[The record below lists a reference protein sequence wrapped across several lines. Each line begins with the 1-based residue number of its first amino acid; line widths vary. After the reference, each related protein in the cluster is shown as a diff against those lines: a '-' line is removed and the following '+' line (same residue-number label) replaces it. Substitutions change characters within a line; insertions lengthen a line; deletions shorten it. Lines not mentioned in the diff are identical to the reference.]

1 MANKINISPGQLF
14 AVTQGDLFG
23 SNIVCILREQKKC
36 MFLEL
41 NDMKNLTINKND
53 VDTGIQHGVLE
64 LLDTLPDDIMSV
76 CIKQYEKNIN
86 NR

>member
-1 MANKINISPGQLF
+1 
-14 AVTQGDLFG
+14 
-23 SNIVCILREQKKC
+23 